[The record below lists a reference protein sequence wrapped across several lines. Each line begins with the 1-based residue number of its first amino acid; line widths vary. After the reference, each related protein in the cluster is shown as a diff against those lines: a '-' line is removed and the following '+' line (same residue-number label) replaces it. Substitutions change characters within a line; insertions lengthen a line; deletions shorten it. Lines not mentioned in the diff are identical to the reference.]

1 MNLSNLKYN
10 DMLKKY
16 QYYKEHIINDYVN
29 QGVFPNTSIINN
41 TIERINLA
49 LPILQDY
56 KVAEGSF
63 FDTNHYNDTFNQ
75 VKQDLIYLYEL
86 LYDLNVAKYQELQ
99 SYMDLHLTDLNTKL
113 KEYKQRALIE
123 INSTSLGKTILFNT
137 NCVPAMEHNTLYI
150 DLDNIVVHKN
160 SKLACFLNANN
171 VSMDDIVFI
180 LTNVDTGEQL
190 FAPVYNNNQYSINIP
205 GEITFNDHY
214 FNYSDETIKYD
225 QINLNIGSNNQENND
240 YHIFSGKNMIIVNNR
255 ELDNYDIID
264 APLDHSYVVNS
275 KSYIEFY
282 VVNSIGS
289 EIAFSFNKKP
299 ISANFNLEN
308 HSSVIDKHIKHYYF
322 ECEAGTVFNI
332 SLYNGTIYAC
342 SNKILLQ
349 DNKDLIVNNKFG
361 FSDFLVKEI
370 ISNNNTAEYK
380 VRVRINNVFDQIEID
395 NVYIKELLQL

>member
-255 ELDNYDIID
+255 ELDN
-264 APLDHSYVVNS
+264 
-275 KSYIEFY
+275 
-282 VVNSIGS
+282 
-289 EIAFSFNKKP
+289 
-299 ISANFNLEN
+299 
-308 HSSVIDKHIKHYYF
+308 
-322 ECEAGTVFNI
+322 
-332 SLYNGTIYAC
+332 
-342 SNKILLQ
+342 
-349 DNKDLIVNNKFG
+349 
-361 FSDFLVKEI
+361 
-370 ISNNNTAEYK
+370 
-380 VRVRINNVFDQIEID
+380 
-395 NVYIKELLQL
+395 